1 MAFCTEWMTNVS
13 GAICSGS
20 MSNGGGLGS
29 NAMVLLL
36 SSGGLLIANVVVQA
50 LWRHRASTIVI
61 GLAPGSH

>member
-1 MAFCTEWMTNVS
+1 MTNVS

-50 LWRHRASTIVI
+50 L
-61 GLAPGSH
+61 